1 MTHMNKG
8 DLKKY
13 LSNPN
18 TALSYRQ
25 VNSILIQI
33 LIPIFWQ
40 VLKFCDQAAKGMCY
54 LASKNVIHRDL
65 AARNCLLEDKDGRI
79 NLRIADFG
87 LSKRVDEI
95 YEDDAVYQ
103 SVKSVYQ
110 SF

>member
-1 MTHMNKG
+1 M
-8 DLKKY
+8 
-13 LSNPN
+13 
-18 TALSYRQ
+18 
-25 VNSILIQI
+25 
-33 LIPIFWQ
+33 
-40 VLKFCDQAAKGMCY
+40 LKFGESASKGMRY

-103 SVKSVYQ
+103 
-110 SF
+110 

>member
-1 MTHMNKG
+1 MVKF
-8 DLKKY
+8 
-13 LSNPN
+13 S
-18 TALSYRQ
+18 
-25 VNSILIQI
+25 LID
-33 LIPIFWQ
+33 FRK

-103 SVKSVYQ
+103 
-110 SF
+110 

>member
-1 MTHMNKG
+1 
-8 DLKKY
+8 
-13 LSNPN
+13 
-18 TALSYRQ
+18 
-25 VNSILIQI
+25 
-33 LIPIFWQ
+33 
-40 VLKFCDQAAKGMCY
+40 MCY

-103 SVKSVYQ
+103 SVKSV
-110 SF
+110 